1 MMGVLTFSANWDR
14 AEGRVL
20 LRGNSSMVSN
30 SASEAGNVEYVDNVA
45 SDLVSV
51 GLVWDLL

>member
-20 LRGNSSMVSN
+20 VQGNSSMVSN
-30 SASEAGNVEYVDNVA
+30 SASKAGNVEYVDNAA